1 MIKQGAVVAFL
12 SPVQWLFF
20 MFANTVVVPIS
31 IGAAFQLPPE
41 TIEMTIRCS
50 FIFTGISSILQA
62 WVGHR
67 YPLLDSHSGLMWGLM
82 LNMGISASALG
93 IDYATVGGGI
103 TTGFLLAGAVTVL
116 IAAFN
121 FISIIQKIINP
132 MVISV
137 YIFLLTFQ
145 LIFIFFKGMFKITE
159 NGTIDLPVS
168 FVSIGVVIFVALLKI
183 KGGRVFGNFSILIG
197 MVAGWLV
204 YRLIFPSVHPVEGSS
219 SMEFTIFPL
228 GAPNLEL
235 GIVFVSFFAS
245 LLTLT
250 NSFASIQAAAD
261 VYKEKVEKKQYKS
274 SIFLTGI
281 FGVITAIFG
290 LVPFTPFTSTIG
302 FLQSTK
308 LYRRKPFMIS
318 GFVFILLGIIPPLA
332 EFLGTMPLTI
342 GNAVL
347 FVAYLQ
353 LFGTALN
360 SLKGTFFNSETIF
373 RLAGPVLIGVSLM
386 NIPPALFGSFPV
398 LLQPLIT
405 NGLIMGVIISIILE
419 KMVDWNKLTTKLA
432 G

>member
-228 GAPNLEL
+228 GVPNLEL